1 MSGTRNV
8 VINVHGVK
16 LLVEVLPRS
25 KSHPGQTPRR
35 WCVRQAQPKDAID
48 EILDCGVL
56 SEIDRKIR
64 GGEFDEEHQ
73 GPFDIPTDDIGEVL
87 R

>member
-8 VINVHGVK
+8 LMNVHGVK

-25 KSHPGQTPRR
+25 KAHPTQTPRR
-35 WCVRQAQPKDAID
+35 WCVRQASPKEAID

-56 SEIDRKIR
+56 AEIDRKIR
-64 GGEFDEEHQ
+64 GGEYDAEPGDPLTVELVD
-73 GPFDIPTDDIGEVL
+73 PEVL